1 MTLFTH
7 RIQQYDAEI
16 TSLHQKINALQS
28 QQAKLRENDN
38 NAASALKILEDVVQ
52 EFGDDVEVM
61 QGLKEKLDALF
72 TLTDSQCQSPLS
84 ETVYTLELN
93 GKLHPKHFIN
103 YDEAKWYFNDAIAS
117 QDFEL
122 VKLFKDDEL
131 LESGD
136 TTQPNIELSKPTATP
151 RANSELLHAHPMI
164 FFDAHAD
171 SMRLFL
177 FTKDH
182 AVATYEKAKEG
193 GLAKQH
199 QLHKRGRHLA
209 FGSLPS

>member
-1 MTLFTH
+1 
-7 RIQQYDAEI
+7 
-16 TSLHQKINALQS
+16 LQS
-28 QQAKLRENDN
+28 EQAKLRDNDN

-52 EFGDDVEVM
+52 EFKNDVEVM
-61 QGLKEKLDALF
+61 QSLKNKLDALF
-72 TLTDSQCQSPLS
+72 SLSDSQCKLPLS
-84 ETVYTLELN
+84 KTVYTLELN

-103 YDEAKWYFNDAIAS
+103 YDEAKWYFYHAIAS
-117 QDFEL
+117 QDFES
-122 VKLFKDDEL
+122 VKLFKDEEL

-136 TTQPNIELSKPTATP
+136 TTQPNIELSKPTETSSG
-151 RANSELLHAHPMI
+151 NSELLQPHPMI